1 MDGLIHDPSFNILY
15 PIQGN
20 RVRQIA
26 SNLSSVPSGYTGN
39 NIRRL
44 IYFVPQ
50 ILSDPE
56 TTEVDGLLFGK
67 SATSTEDPIPAP
79 GPYATRTICIL
90 RRRKH
95 TKNRCYKLY
104 LQNWVF
110 AIRTRRI
117 LKLFGDGSI
126 LSHLFLR
133 LPIRYGVLLQVFKK
147 NCSAEIFYDLWEF

>member
-15 PIQGN
+15 PIQGS

-67 SATSTEDPIPAP
+67 SATKSFR
-79 GPYATRTICIL
+79 TRK
-90 RRRKH
+90 RRKWMVCCLE
-95 TKNRCYKLY
+95 KVPRR
-104 LQNWVF
+104 Q
-110 AIRTRRI
+110 RTRYP
-117 LKLFGDGSI
+117 
-126 LSHLFLR
+126 R
-133 LPIRYGVLLQVFKK
+133 LVPTLLGRFAFCDDENIRY
-147 NCSAEIFYDLWEF
+147 SDDLHFATTKTHQEPML